1 MVKYLGLMNI
11 NRKVNIIHLIN
22 ENTTY
27 PTVEDTFFK
36 NYNEYFK
43 NNKNINYISYTEDSI
58 INLLKKEDFSY
69 IYEKYCNTQEKLIL
83 KLYLLYFYNGGILIS
98 NDFLYY
104 DSSEIFTK
112 NNIISDDFSLIK
124 LYNISFIEDCLKNFE
139 NYEKFKK
146 ICIDNNYIL
155 SLNED
160 SKFNNNICFN
170 KKIYLENYHHLNNIL
185 IKKSGEYDNILY
197 NKNKFYIKSERNS
210 GSTFL
215 EKILNYYFNSNYTES
230 IFFEQNN
237 YGARHHMFSD
247 NLKNKINKNQVITI
261 ILKKNIFS
269 WLLSMFS
276 NLGDFHPKKN
286 EFVDFIKT
294 KCCDKENFHCDDIE
308 QFDDVFDMY
317 YKKYDNFIGT
327 ELDKKI
333 CINYEDLVYSHYDLI
348 KLLSKQFNLKILKD
362 YNEEFDIY
370 HKRDY
375 YVNEEY
381 LKRYDKNIMKYIYGK
396 KNLKVEEKWNKI
408 LYPLKYTLTN
418 SNTYLPKISHE
429 FACITYF
436 DGEKDDIYKLRLS
449 QYLFNQN
456 FSKCDIYIYYTSDN
470 LDVEDFDI
478 PNKHIHFLKYSNK
491 LINLLDP
498 DFIQEKYKYYDNI
511 IFLKYDF
518 YLNSGISLQEI
529 DCEFVYFNI
538 DTKKIDTTKYKDIN
552 EKINNQLFDFTEFE
566 KYKMNISDFFIAK
579 KNTFNNQNIKKF
591 FNIIKNKDITF
602 TVDDFFF
609 YINYT
614 LQDELKKM
622 NFNIKYLDKSLK
634 F

>member
-11 NRKVNIIHLIN
+11 NRKVNIIHIVN

-36 NYNEYFK
+36 NYDEYFK

-58 INLLKKEDFSY
+58 IDLLKKEDFSY

-83 KLYLLYFYNGGILIS
+83 KLYLLYFHNGGILIS

-112 NNIISDDFSLIK
+112 NNIISDDFSLLK

-155 SLNED
+155 SLNKD

-237 YGARHHMFSD
+237 YGPRHHMFSD
-247 NLKNKINKNQVITI
+247 NLKNKINKNKVITI

-286 EFVDFIKT
+286 EFIDFIQT
-294 KCCDKENFHCDDIE
+294 KCCDKDNFHCDDIE

-317 YKKYDNFIGT
+317 YKKYDNFIDT

-362 YNEEFDIY
+362 YNKEFDIY

-381 LKRYDKNIMKYIYGK
+381 LKRYNKNIMKYIYGK
-396 KNLKVEEKWNKI
+396 KNIKVEEKWNKI
-408 LYPLKYTLTN
+408 LHPLKYTLTN

-478 PNKHIHFLKYSNK
+478 PHKHIHFLKYSNK

-498 DFIQEKYKYYDNI
+498 DFIQEKFKYYDNI
-511 IFLKYDF
+511 LFLKYDF
-518 YLNSGISLQEI
+518 YLNSSVSLQEI
-529 DCEFVYFNI
+529 DCEFVYFNT

-552 EKINNQLFDFTEFE
+552 EKINTKLFDFTEFE

-579 KNTFNNQNIKKF
+579 KNIFNNQNIKTF
-591 FNIIKNKDITF
+591 FNTLKNKDMII
-602 TVDDFFF
+602 TVDDLFF

-614 LQDELKKM
+614 LQDELKKI